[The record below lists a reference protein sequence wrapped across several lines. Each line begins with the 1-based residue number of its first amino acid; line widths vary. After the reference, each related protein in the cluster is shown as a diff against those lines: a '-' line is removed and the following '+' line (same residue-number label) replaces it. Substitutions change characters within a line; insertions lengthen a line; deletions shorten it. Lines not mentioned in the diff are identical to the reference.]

1 MNHPITPLAS
11 AEVNHDTL
19 SIELIDPA
27 DLPAAVRINWP
38 AKPTVTG
45 ARSFPETA
53 AAIVRLFSEAAT
65 TLAAIRVRKKL

>member
-1 MNHPITPLAS
+1 MSKITILAKS
-11 AEVNHDTL
+11 QINHDTI
-19 SIELIDPA
+19 SIELVAPA

-65 TLAAIRVRKKL
+65 TLAAIRVGKKL